1 MIYEK
6 FIFSFIFILI
16 FLLTLFVSMY
26 SYSHSGRTGPSGCH
40 MDYQRAEYHCHQKK
54 YYNTFETY
62 YYIHYQGQVYG
73 PYSSYSTCT
82 NAARGAGIWGY
93 YCSTSRY

>member
-1 MIYEK
+1 MK
-6 FIFSFIFILI
+6 RIFINLLVLII
-16 FLLTLFVSMY
+16 FLFLFLFTFNLY
-26 SYSHSGRTGPSGCH
+26 AHSGRTGPSGCH